1 MRSPGSGS
9 PSNRRGRR
17 LPAVDPRIAEVVRRI
32 VAFLSPQR
40 VILYGSRARGDNVP
54 KSDIDLAVDAP
65 PGPGRVRA
73 HFDLLGD
80 LERDPP
86 TLLGIDIVFLDEV
99 GEEFRLRVAREGQVL
114 YERRPLQ
121 ALPSRLAPHALRPLH
136 RRRETRPLPPQEGA
150 LMVDDG

>member
-1 MRSPGSGS
+1 MTVIREARTVCKVADSFGRPLGSQGPVTTNEMF
-9 PSNRRGRR
+9 PSMSVLQNNRRGRR
-17 LPAVDPRIAEVVRRI
+17 LSAVDPRIAEAVRRI

-65 PGPGRVRA
+65 PGRHRVRA
-73 HFDLLGD
+73 HFDLLGN

-99 GEEFRLRVAREGQVL
+99 GEEFRLRVVREGQVL
-114 YERRPLQ
+114 YEQR
-121 ALPSRLAPHALRPLH
+121 AA
-136 RRRETRPLPPQEGA
+136 
-150 LMVDDG
+150 

>member
-1 MRSPGSGS
+1 VRTTENR
-9 PSNRRGRR
+9 PSKSAPRGNRRGRR
-17 LPAVDPRIAEVVRRI
+17 LRTLDPRIAEVVRRI

-65 PGPGRVRA
+65 SGAARNRA

-99 GEEFRLRVAREGQVL
+99 GEEFRLRVAREGRVL
-114 YERRPLQ
+114 YEQR
-121 ALPSRLAPHALRPLH
+121 AA
-136 RRRETRPLPPQEGA
+136 
-150 LMVDDG
+150 